1 MRKRNVNFIIT
12 KKQLLHGIL
21 TSVLLYFI
29 FHAIYGN
36 RGILAYYSLSHQIE
50 EAEKE
55 LDVVKAE
62 TMEIDHKVNS
72 MRPESL
78 DPDMLDE
85 QARKNLGVASS
96 TEKAFLP
103 HNDNEE

>member
-1 MRKRNVNFIIT
+1 MRKRRINFIIT

-21 TSVLLYFI
+21 TSILLYFI

-36 RGILAYYSLSHQIE
+36 RGILAYYSLSNQIE

-55 LDVVKAE
+55 LDLVKAE
-62 TMEIDHKVNS
+62 KMEIEHKVNS
-72 MRPESL
+72 MRSESL

-85 QARKNLGVASS
+85 EARKNLGVAGSR
-96 TEKAFLP
+96 EKAFLP
-103 HNDNEE
+103 LKDNEE